1 MNDVLYAYY
10 QECRQTMPV
19 DATLVFLESHN
30 GMELAGNLFA
40 IARELTTQPAYQHL
54 RICVCC
60 LQDHLRSLQALCA
73 YYGMQRITFVIRESR
88 EYLEVLATA
97 GTLFTDV
104 AFHPLFLKRSG
115 QRCIATWH
123 GTPLK
128 TLGFDYMADEYV
140 VGNQKRGFT
149 LADLLIMPN
158 VYTWERIEHSY
169 QLEGMVHA
177 RIVYGGSPRNSV
189 FFDEERRNALRHSL
203 GVADKR
209 VIAYLPTWRG
219 KVIDVD
225 ARAQSEQLQDL
236 LEEIDDR
243 LDDDMVLWAKL
254 HRLNHQQ
261 LQLGHLRHIVAFPQG
276 LDTYDVLNAADVLVS
291 DYSSVLFDFA
301 CTRRK
306 IVLFCYDYRQYVR
319 QRGCYFDPAQLP
331 FPLCTDVDSLVDAL
345 RSPDGWEDAAFVQ
358 RFVAHDS
365 LHACRNLCA
374 HIFGGPKLHE
384 VRQPVD
390 PTRRVLCF
398 VGELNKGKETDAL
411 FHYLRETFGA
421 DRCFITYM
429 NHLFKTHY
437 ERLWQFP
444 FACQVPMYMYQGY
457 YAHFLP
463 RERIALEKIRR
474 SIAEGKEVDAA
485 AEETLAEQ
493 GRREYRRY
501 LYENTYDR
509 FVRCGGLDIESLKW
523 FAVFSGEKWL
533 ILQENMLEKAGRHP
547 EYAYFLK
554 RAMGRADRIGYAN
567 EALARKSVRLLGSF
581 SCQQQILSLYP
592 DETEGM

>member
-1 MNDVLYAYY
+1 M
-10 QECRQTMPV
+10 
-19 DATLVFLESHN
+19 
-30 GMELAGNLFA
+30 
-40 IARELTTQPAYQHL
+40 
-54 RICVCC
+54 
-60 LQDHLRSLQALCA
+60 
-73 YYGMQRITFVIRESR
+73 
-88 EYLEVLATA
+88 
-97 GTLFTDV
+97 
-104 AFHPLFLKRSG
+104 
-115 QRCIATWH
+115 
-123 GTPLK
+123 
-128 TLGFDYMADEYV
+128 
-140 VGNQKRGFT
+140 
-149 LADLLIMPN
+149 
-158 VYTWERIEHSY
+158 
-169 QLEGMVHA
+169 
-177 RIVYGGSPRNSV
+177 
-189 FFDEERRNALRHSL
+189 
-203 GVADKR
+203 
-209 VIAYLPTWRG
+209 
-219 KVIDVD
+219 
-225 ARAQSEQLQDL
+225 
-236 LEEIDDR
+236 
-243 LDDDMVLWAKL
+243 
-254 HRLNHQQ
+254 
-261 LQLGHLRHIVAFPQG
+261 
-276 LDTYDVLNAADVLVS
+276 
-291 DYSSVLFDFA
+291 
-301 CTRRK
+301 
-306 IVLFCYDYRQYVR
+306 
-319 QRGCYFDPAQLP
+319 
-331 FPLCTDVDSLVDAL
+331 
-345 RSPDGWEDAAFVQ
+345 
-358 RFVAHDS
+358 
-365 LHACRNLCA
+365 
-374 HIFGGPKLHE
+374 
-384 VRQPVD
+384 
-390 PTRRVLCF
+390 LCF

-523 FAVFSGEKWL
+523 FAVFPKEKWL

-567 EALARKSVRLLGSF
+567 EALARRSVRLLGSF